1 MMKKSFVFAIIA
13 LFVAAGVFAAQAAPF
28 AVNRR
33 KKELDARHTELTTL
47 PYLKKASYAGLLAKA
62 EKYEQEGKWIYAYGT
77 YFDASL
83 IADGDSTAKERAGE
97 ILSVIKDGNP
107 GKGTFDVFSLH
118 DEWVELIEESER
130 YFTEFPAFEFMCSPP
145 VQKEVHYDTKTAD
158 YEVTVKSFFT
168 DKADALKNVLEAGY
182 NKSKRAD
189 WNLYPWFLGYDANDG
204 TPGHYFYQ
212 INRCVR
218 STTFDEK
225 EFESRDTAIG
235 KLKKAVQSAQK
246 DGIYMN
252 AYFNKKDCENIIAQ
266 MPAFY
271 ADVLLSGS
279 GKRFRYSTGGHSFY
293 DIVVTLCDKDG
304 KVIAKSGRVNLKA
317 LGDDATYDS
326 KGTKIL
332 FKNMGRDVMAKAAA
346 NELYV
351 QGAEL
356 YLHYGIVDLPAPDTK
371 PVLGLETQ
379 MIAKLPELKIDISKC
394 AIFMFNEDEIYKRR
408 DDEPELR

>member
-1 MMKKSFVFAIIA
+1 MDGKAGRYYCQTNRSVRS
-13 LFVAAGVFAAQAAPF
+13 AAF
-28 AVNRR
+28 
-33 KKELDARHTELTTL
+33 
-47 PYLKKASYAGLLAKA
+47 
-62 EKYEQEGKWIYAYGT
+62 
-77 YFDASL
+77 
-83 IADGDSTAKERAGE
+83 
-97 ILSVIKDGNP
+97 
-107 GKGTFDVFSLH
+107 
-118 DEWVELIEESER
+118 EES
-130 YFTEFPAFEFMCSPP
+130 
-145 VQKEVHYDTKTAD
+145 
-158 YEVTVKSFFT
+158 
-168 DKADALKNVLEAGY
+168 
-182 NKSKRAD
+182 
-189 WNLYPWFLGYDANDG
+189 
-204 TPGHYFYQ
+204 
-212 INRCVR
+212 
-218 STTFDEK
+218 
-225 EFESRDTAIG
+225 EFESRDTALG
-235 KLKKAVQSAQK
+235 KLKKSVQSAQK

-252 AYFNKKDCENIIAQ
+252 AYLNKKDCENIIAQ

-304 KVIAKSGRVNLKA
+304 KVIAKSGRVNLNA
-317 LGDDATYDS
+317 LGYDNTYDS

-332 FKNMGRDVMAKAAA
+332 FKNMGRDVMAKAAT

-356 YLHYGIVDLPAPDTK
+356 YLHYGVVDLPAPDTK

>member
-33 KKELDARHTELTTL
+33 KKEREARHTELTTL
-47 PYLKKASYAGLLAKA
+47 PYLKKASYADLLAKA
-62 EKYEQEGKWIYAYGT
+62 EKYEKEGKWIYAYGT

-83 IADGDSTAKERAGE
+83 IANGDSTAKERAGE
-97 ILSVIKDGNP
+97 ILSVVKDGNP
-107 GKGTFDVFSLH
+107 GKGTFDVFSMH

-130 YFTEFPAFEFMCSPP
+130 YFTEFPAFEFMCSEP

-158 YEVTVKSFFT
+158 YEVTVKSFIT
-168 DKADALKNVLEAGY
+168 DKADALKKALEAGY
-182 NKSKRAD
+182 TKSKRAD
-189 WNLYPWFLGYDANDG
+189 WNLYPWFLGYDLDG
-204 TPGHYFYQ
+204 KAGRYYCQT
-212 INRCVR
+212 NRCVR
-218 STTFDEK
+218 SAAFEES
-225 EFESRDTAIG
+225 EFESRDTALG
-235 KLKKAVQSAQK
+235 KLKKSVQSAQK

-252 AYFNKKDCENIIAQ
+252 AYLNKKDCENIIAQ

-279 GKRFRYSTGGHSFY
+279 GKRFRYSIGGHSFY

-304 KVIAKSGRVNLKA
+304 KVIAKSGRVNLNA
-317 LGDDATYDS
+317 LGYDNTYDS

-356 YLHYGIVDLPAPDTK
+356 YLHYGVVDLPAPDTK

-379 MIAKLPELKIDISKC
+379 MIAKLPELKIDINKC

-408 DDEPELR
+408 DDESDLR